1 MNVFEVVEN
10 GSAPIRTEGTSVSPA
25 LSASEQAYL
34 RVKEMI
40 LEGDLPAGDM
50 ITEGQISEE
59 LSLSRTPIREAFL
72 RLEAEG
78 WLKLFPKRG
87 ALVVPIQ
94 PNEMEQVFEARQL
107 IETHAVRVVSQ
118 DAALTTA
125 LSRALTDVIAQMTT
139 ALADKDVEAFSSLDT
154 EFHLTIVLAA
164 ENDILSDV
172 YRGLRERLRRM
183 TTRSVWHD
191 QSRMERIIADHTE
204 LTRIIV
210 DRDAD
215 GYSARLLEHMI
226 AAHSTP
232 AQRAFRFPTSGRARP
247 GDWPS

>member
-1 MNVFEVVEN
+1 M
-10 GSAPIRTEGTSVSPA
+10 TTA

-50 ITEGQISEE
+50 ITEGQVSEE
-59 LSLSRTPIREAFL
+59 LSVSRTPIREAFL

-107 IETHAVRVVSQ
+107 VETHAARVVAQ
-118 DAALTTA
+118 DPELTAALA
-125 LSRALTDVIAQMTT
+125 RALTGVIAQMAQ
-139 ALADKDVEAFSSLDT
+139 ALSDDDVEAFSSLDT

-164 ENDILSDV
+164 ENDILSDI

-191 QSRMERIIADHTE
+191 QSRMERIIADHTD
-204 LTRIIV
+204 LTDLIER
-210 DRDAD
+210 RDPD
-215 GYSARLLEHMI
+215 GYSSRLLEHMI
-226 AAHSTP
+226 ATHSKTARRTP
-232 AQRAFRFPTSGRARP
+232 RFTPRR
-247 GDWPS
+247 

>member
-1 MNVFEVVEN
+1 M
-10 GSAPIRTEGTSVSPA
+10 TTA

-50 ITEGQISEE
+50 ITEGQVSEE
-59 LSLSRTPIREAFL
+59 VSVSRTPIREAFL

-94 PNEMEQVFEARQL
+94 PHEMEQVFEARQL
-107 IETHAVRVVSQ
+107 IETHAVRVVTQ
-118 DAALTTA
+118 DAELTA
-125 LSRALTDVIAQMTT
+125 ILARALTDVITQMAQ
-139 ALADKDVEAFSSLDT
+139 AREAEDVEAFSSLDT

-164 ENDILSDV
+164 ENDILSDI

-191 QSRMERIIADHTE
+191 QSRMERIISDHAE
-204 LTRIIV
+204 LTSIIELQ
-210 DRDAD
+210 DAD
-215 GYSARLLEHMI
+215 AYSSRLLAHMI
-226 AAHSTP
+226 ATHGTTARRIP
-232 AQRAFRFPTSGRARP
+232 RFTAGA
-247 GDWPS
+247 